1 MDFKTL
7 LEKVI
12 EKMKASGYEEV
23 AKSAIHVANEKE
35 LRSHLRQYIF
45 RDDSKTAAFV
55 NSVRDAGKKFA
66 VPKESLTEREMVDLI
81 SSLLEATFNKKDS
94 KFRIV
99 EKWISLDGDL
109 RFHLADAQGYESD
122 YAVMAVRT

>member
-12 EKMKASGYEEV
+12 EKMKVSGYEEA
-23 AKSAIHVANEKE
+23 AKTAIHVANEKE

-45 RDDSKTAAFV
+45 RDDSKTATFV

-66 VPKESLTEREMVDLI
+66 VPKESLTEREIVDLI
-81 SSLLEATFNKKDS
+81 SSLLEVTFNKKDS
-94 KFRIV
+94 KFKIV
-99 EKWISLDGDL
+99 EKWISDDGDL

-122 YAVMAVRT
+122 YAIMAVRT

>member
-12 EKMKASGYEEV
+12 EKIKTSGYEDV
-23 AKSAIHVANEKE
+23 AKSAIHAANEKE
-35 LRSHLRQYIF
+35 LRSHLRQHIF
-45 RDDSKTAAFV
+45 KDDAKTAAFV
-55 NSVRDAGKKFA
+55 NAVRDADKKFA
-66 VPKESLTEREMVDLI
+66 VSKESLTEREMVDLI
-81 SSLLEATFNKKDS
+81 SSLLEVAFKKKDS
-94 KFRIV
+94 KFRMV
-99 EKWISLDGDL
+99 EKWVSDDGDL